1 MTITSLSR
9 AVRRGAL
16 AATLV
21 ALCFA
26 CTEPQHADRSKPAPL
41 PAVDARVELSDSL
54 AAPGSEVV
62 VTVRI
67 VGAPLASAT
76 ARLLYDSTG
85 VELVR
90 EEPID
95 DGATRVM
102 NPQPG
107 TVRFAGVAANGFV
120 EGRVY
125 AWRFIV
131 RRTASLRALRLVVD
145 EAHTLSRGD
154 ATASLS
160 RKP

>member
-1 MTITSLSR
+1 MTTHFIPR
-9 AVRRGAL
+9 ALRRTVGASF
-16 AATLV
+16 LV

-26 CTEPQHADRSKPAPL
+26 CTEPQHADRSKPTPL
-41 PAVDARVELSDSL
+41 PALDARIDLSDSL
-54 AAPGSEVV
+54 AAPGDEVV

-76 ARLLYDSTG
+76 ARLLYDTTG
-85 VELVR
+85 VQLVR
-90 EEPID
+90 EEAID

-107 TVRFAGVAANGFV
+107 VVRFASVAPNGFTD
-120 EGRVY
+120 GRVY
-125 AWRFIV
+125 AWRFSV
-131 RRTASLRALRLVVD
+131 RRTAAIRALQLVVD
-145 EAHTLSRGD
+145 EAHTISRAD

>member
-1 MTITSLSR
+1 
-9 AVRRGAL
+9 
-16 AATLV
+16 
-21 ALCFA
+21 
-26 CTEPQHADRSKPAPL
+26 
-41 PAVDARVELSDSL
+41 LSDSL

-102 NPQPG
+102 NPQAG
-107 TVRFAGVAANGFV
+107 TVRFAGVAASGFV

-145 EAHTLSRGD
+145 EAHTLSRAD

>member
-1 MTITSLSR
+1 MTTTSLSR
-9 AVRRGAL
+9 VLRRHAL
-16 AATLV
+16 ATPLV

-26 CTEPQHADRSKPAPL
+26 CTEPQHADQSKPTPL

-62 VTVRI
+62 VAVRI

-85 VELVR
+85 LELIR

-107 TVRFAGVAANGFV
+107 MVRFAGVAANGFV

-125 AWRFIV
+125 AWRFMV
-131 RRTASLRALRLVVD
+131 RRSASLRALRLVVD
-145 EAHTLSRGD
+145 EAHTLSRAD

>member
-1 MTITSLSR
+1 MTITPLSR
-9 AVRRGAL
+9 PVRRGAL

-76 ARLLYDSTG
+76 ARLLFDSTG

-90 EEPID
+90 EEAID

-107 TVRFAGVAANGFV
+107 TIRFAGVATNGFV
-120 EGRVY
+120 DGRVY
-125 AWRFIV
+125 AWRFLV
-131 RRTASLRALRLVVD
+131 RRAASLRALRLVID
-145 EAHTLSRGD
+145 EAHTLSRTD